1 MEWSVHAR
9 DELARH
15 GHRTGGARDAVI
27 ELLAGQSCC
36 LSAQTIH
43 DRLRGGGRTVGLA
56 SVYRA
61 LETLTA
67 LGLVHRLDV
76 GGTAAYEPADPGG
89 HHHHHV
95 ICSDCGAVDLFEDD
109 RLERA
114 IHDLGD
120 RLGYRV
126 DAHDVV
132 LRGACPDCSTA
143 APR

>member
-1 MEWSVHAR
+1 MKWDLHAR
-9 DELARH
+9 DELSRH

-36 LSAQTIH
+36 LSAQAIH
-43 DRLRGGGRTVGLA
+43 DRLREDGRTVGLA

-61 LETLTA
+61 LETLTG

-76 GGTAAYEPADPGG
+76 GGTAAYEPADPEG

-95 ICSDCGAVDLFEDD
+95 ICSDCGAVGLFEDD
-109 RLERA
+109 GLEDA
-114 IHDLGD
+114 IHALGG

-132 LRGACPDCSTA
+132 LRGACPACA
-143 APR
+143 